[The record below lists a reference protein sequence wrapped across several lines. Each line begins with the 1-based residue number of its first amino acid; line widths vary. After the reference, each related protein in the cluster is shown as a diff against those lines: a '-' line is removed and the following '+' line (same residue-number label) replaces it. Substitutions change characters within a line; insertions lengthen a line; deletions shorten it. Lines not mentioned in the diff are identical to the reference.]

1 MIRFYRFPKSTN
13 CDRLAL
19 ALAHKGLR
27 ADSIQIDP
35 ADRSLVRKVSGQDLV
50 PVLDIDGEI
59 LVDSMPIIRRVE
71 ELYPAKPLYPAD
83 AARRAEMQVFIDW
96 FNRVWKVP
104 PNAMEAEMK
113 KPSPDQ
119 AKIDRWSAEM
129 KGHLDTFEAILSGRS
144 CLMGDEFSAADVC
157 AWPFLRYA
165 AIQDDDDPYL
175 FHRIL
180 VEHQPLG
187 SNHPRLESWI
197 RRLSDRPM
205 V

>member
-19 ALAHKGLR
+19 ALAHKGLNVE
-27 ADSIQIDP
+27 SIQIDP
-35 ADRSLVRKVSGQDLV
+35 ADRSLLRKVSGQELV
-50 PVLDIDGEI
+50 PVLDFDGEI
-59 LVDSMPIIRRVE
+59 LVDSMPIVRRVE
-71 ELYPAKPLYPAD
+71 ELHPAKPLYPAD
-83 AARRAEMQVFIDW
+83 PARRAEMQVFIDW

-113 KPSPDQ
+113 KPAPDQ

-129 KGHLDTFEAILSGRS
+129 KGHLDTFEAMLSSRS
-144 CLMGDEFSAADVC
+144 YLMGDEFSAADIC
-157 AWPFLRYA
+157 AWPFIRYA
-165 AIQDDDDPYL
+165 VIADDDDPYL

-180 VEHQPLG
+180 VQHQPLG
-187 SNHPRLESWI
+187 RNHPRLEGWI